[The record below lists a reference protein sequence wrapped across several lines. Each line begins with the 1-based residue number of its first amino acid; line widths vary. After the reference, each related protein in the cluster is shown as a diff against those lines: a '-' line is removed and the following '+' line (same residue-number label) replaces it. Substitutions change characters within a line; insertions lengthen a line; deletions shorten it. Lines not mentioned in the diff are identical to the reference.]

1 MRAQQKQTFG
11 LILIAALMLIFILA
25 RYWKAVN
32 FHIR

>member
-11 LILIAALMLIFILA
+11 LILIALFMLIFTLA